1 MHGDSPQRWKSVGLV
16 VAVIVVAAMGLWSAK
31 LGVPRV
37 SPDGLAQQASGPAA
51 AVHASGASSPGFE
64 PSAADES
71 RTDLSERVE
80 VVVPMVA
87 RPSLTE
93 VEMRVVYGRLWRR
106 MNDACDALEEA
117 TEVLLLGGD
126 SDASRRSSLQMY
138 VSRTAIAEAFAAGRY
153 ETTSETSAFEQAQE
167 TGRNFQELRVRL
179 DVVVFDGTVVVVKP
193 VAAAHPLQRL
203 ADEAP
208 ERAMDA
214 VRRHCIDAFNSL
226 PIEARRQ
233 MLEADAA
240 VRARRAASG
249 LLHRAE
255 VGETELLRG
264 RFRRSMVA
272 WVLTEH

>member
-1 MHGDSPQRWKSVGLV
+1 
-16 VAVIVVAAMGLWSAK
+16 MGLWAATPGTPS
-31 LGVPRV
+31 VP
-37 SPDGLAQQASGPAA
+37 PDGLTQQASGPAA
-51 AVHASGASSPGFE
+51 ARHVSGARSPGFE
-64 PSAADES
+64 PSAGDES
-71 RTDLSERVE
+71 RADLSERVE
-80 VVVPMVA
+80 VAVPMVA

-117 TEVLLLGGD
+117 TEVLLLGGG
-126 SDASRRSSLQMY
+126 SDASRRSSLQIY

-153 ETTSETSAFEQAQE
+153 ETMSETSAFELAQE

-193 VAAAHPLQRL
+193 AAAAHPLQRL

-214 VRRHCIDAFNSL
+214 VRRHCIDAFNGL
-226 PIEARRQ
+226 PIAARRQ

-240 VRARRAASG
+240 ARARRASLG
-249 LLHRAE
+249 LSHRAE
-255 VGETELLRG
+255 IGESDLLRG
-264 RFRRSMVA
+264 RFRRSMVG